1 MWSSKTLKG
10 TNEVDFGRVI
20 TAMVTPFD
28 DNLQIDWAKTEELI
42 EYLIIEQQSDS
53 LVITGTTGEASTLT
67 DDEKIKL
74 YQVAVKQ
81 AAGRCKI
88 IAGSGSNDTA
98 HSIHL
103 TIEAEKA
110 GVHGILLVAPYYN
123 RPSQEGLYLH
133 FKAIADSTS
142 LPIMLYNI
150 PKRTGVT
157 ISAETT
163 IRLSQLTNVVA
174 TKEASGDL
182 ELITNILRGVPANF
196 RLYSGDDELTLP
208 ILSVGGYGVVSV
220 VSHVVGKQLHRMIN
234 SYFEGRVQEA
244 AQLHQR
250 LLPVVKGLFIC
261 SNPVPVK
268 YALQLHGMQVGSVR
282 LPLSEITAE
291 EKKVVDSLFKV

>member
-1 MWSSKTLKG
+1 M
-10 TNEVDFGRVI
+10 DFGRVI

-42 EYLIIEQQSDS
+42 EFLIVEQQSDS

-74 YQVAVKQ
+74 YKVAVKL
-81 AAGRCKI
+81 ANGRCKI
-88 IAGSGSNDTA
+88 IAGSATNDTA
-98 HSIHL
+98 HSIDL
-103 TIEAEKA
+103 TIAAEKA
-110 GVHGILLVAPYYN
+110 GVDGILLVAPYYN

-142 LPIMLYNI
+142 LPIMLYNV

-163 IRLSQLTNVVA
+163 IRLSQLSNVIA

-182 ELITNILRGVPANF
+182 ELITNILRGVSADF
-196 RLYSGDDELTLP
+196 RLYSGDDEMTLP

-220 VSHVVGKQLHRMIN
+220 ISHVVGQQLHKMVN
-234 SYFEGRVQEA
+234 AFLEGRVQEA
-244 AQLHQR
+244 AHHHQQ
-250 LLPVVKGLFIC
+250 LLPITKGLFIC

-268 YALQLHGMQVGSVR
+268 YALQLHGMHVGSVR
-282 LPLSEITAE
+282 LPLAPITEE
-291 EKKVVDSLFKV
+291 EKNVVNSLFKG

>member
-1 MWSSKTLKG
+1 M
-10 TNEVDFGRVI
+10 DFGRVV

-28 DNLQIDWAKTEELI
+28 DNLQVDWAKTEELI

-67 DDEKIKL
+67 DEEKIKL
-74 YQVAVKQ
+74 YQLAVKQ

-98 HSIHL
+98 HSVHL
-103 TIEAEKA
+103 TKEAEKA

-123 RPSQEGLYLH
+123 RPSQEGIYLH

-163 IRLSQLTNVVA
+163 IRLAQLSNVVA

-182 ELITNILRGVPANF
+182 ELITNVLRGVPAGF
-196 RLYSGDDELTLP
+196 RVYSGDDELIVP
-208 ILSVGGYGVVSV
+208 ILSIGGYGVVSV
-220 VSHVVGKQLHRMIN
+220 VSHVIGKQLHKMID
-234 SYFEGRVQEA
+234 SFFEGRVHEA
-244 AQLHQR
+244 AQLHQQ
-250 LLPVVKGLFIC
+250 LLPTVKGLFVT

-268 YALQLHGMQVGSVR
+268 YALELHGMNVGSVR
-282 LPLSEITAE
+282 LPLAAITEE
-291 EKKVVDSLFKV
+291 EKIVINSLFKG

>member
-1 MWSSKTLKG
+1 
-10 TNEVDFGRVI
+10 VDFGRVI

-28 DNLQIDWAKTEELI
+28 DNLQVDWAKTEELI

-74 YQVAVKQ
+74 YQLAVKQ

-98 HSIHL
+98 HSVHL
-103 TIEAEKA
+103 TKEAEKA

-123 RPSQEGLYLH
+123 RPSQEGIYVH
-133 FKAIADSTS
+133 FKTIADSTS

-163 IRLSQLTNVVA
+163 IRLAQLLNVVA

-182 ELITNILRGVPANF
+182 ELITNVLRGVPAGF
-196 RLYSGDDELTLP
+196 RVYSGDDELIVP
-208 ILSVGGYGVVSV
+208 ILSIGGYGVVSV
-220 VSHVVGKQLHRMIN
+220 VSQVVGKQLHKMIN
-234 SYFEGRVQEA
+234 SFLEGRVHEA
-244 AQLHQR
+244 AQLHQQ
-250 LLPVVKGLFIC
+250 LLPIVKGLFIT

-268 YALQLHGMQVGSVR
+268 YALQLHGMNVGSVR
-282 LPLSEITAE
+282 LPLSAITEE
-291 EKKVVDSLFKV
+291 EKIVINALFKG